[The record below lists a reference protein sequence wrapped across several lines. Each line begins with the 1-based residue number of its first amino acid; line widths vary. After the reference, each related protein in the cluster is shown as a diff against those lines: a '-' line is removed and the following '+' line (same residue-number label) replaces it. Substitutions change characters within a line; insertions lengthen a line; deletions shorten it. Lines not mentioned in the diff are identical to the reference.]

1 CEATACG
8 RGNLYPA
15 NGRDC
20 FASLAMTK
28 NTILYTR
35 QAYVVPEKL
44 ATPGNLVFLV
54 FDGLQFKIFVKN
66 RKTLFRMV
74 AVSSCITIAFAASYE
89 FT

>member
-1 CEATACG
+1 HCEATACG

-44 ATPGNLVFLV
+44 ATPNCTHNNEESYLRPTATE
-54 FDGLQFKIFVKN
+54 QFTEKL
-66 RKTLFRMV
+66 LF
-74 AVSSCITIAFAASYE
+74 
-89 FT
+89 

>member
-1 CEATACG
+1 EATACG

-20 FASLAMTK
+20 FAEFILSKVEGLAMTK

-44 ATPGNLVFLV
+44 ATPHQAAEWSFSILIHYLYSFSLYFLMP
-54 FDGLQFKIFVKN
+54 LAN
-66 RKTLFRMV
+66 
-74 AVSSCITIAFAASYE
+74 SE
-89 FT
+89 